1 MERDRE
7 AGIRLQATISVAKL
21 CGAEDPSAVEA
32 GESGLEQL
40 QKALILDPAP

>member
-7 AGIRLQATISVAKL
+7 ANVRLQAAISVAKL
-21 CGAEDPSAVEA
+21 CGAEDPSVVEA

-40 QKALILDPAP
+40 QKTLVIDSAP

>member
-7 AGIRLQATISVAKL
+7 ASVRLQATISVAKL
-21 CGAEDPSAVEA
+21 CGAEDPSVVEA

-40 QKALILDPAP
+40 QKTLVFDPAP